1 MKEVKPTVFVVDDD
15 AAVRDSLRMLL
26 KSVGL
31 PVEVFES
38 GQEFLDAALE
48 TLHSIAKFPSMYPVG
63 HRSTRRA
70 LISRFPFGLYYR
82 EDEPHIVVLAAMHG
96 SRHPNRWKQRR

>member
-1 MKEVKPTVFVVDDD
+1 MTGKVRLRKEAESDLAT
-15 AAVRDSLRMLL
+15 AASWYEEQRT
-26 KSVGL
+26 GL
-31 PVEVFES
+31 

-48 TLHSIAKFPSMYPVG
+48 TLHSIAKFPSMYPVV
-63 HRSTRRA
+63 HKSTRRA

-82 EDEPHIVVLAAMHG
+82 EDEPHIVVLAVMHG